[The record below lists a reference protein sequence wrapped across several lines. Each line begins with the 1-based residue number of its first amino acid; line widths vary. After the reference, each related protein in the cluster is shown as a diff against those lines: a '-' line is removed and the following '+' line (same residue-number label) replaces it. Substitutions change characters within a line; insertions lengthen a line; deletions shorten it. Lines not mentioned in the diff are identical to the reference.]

1 MKGISGN
8 PVLDAYHRMAISPVQ
23 GAATVKAPAPVQNS
37 PSGADNAEVKISA
50 QARELATGAS
60 STHDSAKVADLKSR
74 IAAGDFQVDAAR
86 IAERMLD
93 HFEKVGI

>member
-23 GAATVKAPAPVQNS
+23 GAATVKAPAPVQNP

-50 QARELATGAS
+50 QARDLANGVGETARVAELKARIAS
-60 STHDSAKVADLKSR
+60 GDFAVDSA
-74 IAAGDFQVDAAR
+74 F
-86 IAERMLD
+86 IAERMLE
-93 HFEKVGI
+93 HFHKVGV

>member
-23 GAATVKAPAPVQNS
+23 GASTVKAPAPVQNP

-50 QARELATGAS
+50 QARELASGVGSAPETARVTELKAKIAS
-60 STHDSAKVADLKSR
+60 
-74 IAAGDFQVDAAR
+74 GDFSIDPAR
-86 IAERMLD
+86 IAERMLE
-93 HFEKVGI
+93 HCEKVGL

>member
-23 GAATVKAPAPVQNS
+23 GAQTVKAPAPVQHP

-50 QARELATGAS
+50 QARDLANGVGETARVAELKA
-60 STHDSAKVADLKSR
+60 R
-74 IAAGDFQVDAAR
+74 IASGDFAIDPAR

-93 HFEKVGI
+93 KAGV